1 MDNKLKVV
9 YYSGQLYMIMEYCEN
24 DNLKDYLSKNSAGF
38 LNEVE
43 ISREPLSSDGYL
55 TPTRNA
61 QHKAQIYLVSLV
73 LLKMPF
79 PESI

>member
-1 MDNKLKVV
+1 M
-9 YYSGQLYMIMEYCEN
+9 YYSGQLYVIMEYCEN

-43 ISREPLSSDGYL
+43 VSKELLGNDGYL

-61 QHKAQIYLVSLV
+61 QHEAQIYLVSLFLLRISFLKV
-73 LLKMPF
+73 LG
-79 PESI
+79 E